1 MGGLIQFV
9 AYGAQDIY
17 LTGNAQITLFKS
29 AYRRHT
35 NFAMESINCVFNG
48 TSGLGT
54 RFTALIAKNGDLVK
68 DMWLDCTFS
77 TLDSSNTPVYGLGNA
92 MIKVVELE
100 IGGQL
105 IDRQYGEWLNI
116 WYELT
121 LPEGKR
127 INYDNMVG
135 NYNDL
140 TSTNFPE
147 TQLSIPLAFW
157 FNNNPGLALPL
168 IALHQHEV
176 RVNIELD
183 SAANLSTNGTVS
195 LSTEHNIELWVD
207 YIFLDT
213 DERRRMAQTN
223 LEYLIEQVQFL
234 GDFIYDSN
242 GNINNSSSSN
252 VELTFQHPVK
262 ELYWVGQSTD
272 EKRGGSESQPCKFV
286 KLHDNNTKFLI
297 RLNGQDRFTSRSG
310 SYFMRTQ
317 QFKHHTNSSRANRTL
332 TNYVDDTTKL
342 AIKENN
348 SQYIYSYSFALNPEE
363 HQPSGTCNF
372 SRLDSAQLTLAGTT
386 LYHKKLDNS
395 TDSAGIIKVYA
406 KNYNILRVM
415 NGMAGLAYGS

>member
-17 LTGNAQITLFKS
+17 LTGNAQITLFKT

-48 TSGLGT
+48 TAELGT
-54 RFTALIAKNGDLVK
+54 RFTAIISKNGDLVK

-77 TLDSSNTPVYGLGNA
+77 TLDTSNVPVYGLGNA

-127 INYDNMVG
+127 MGYDNLVG

-140 TSTNFPE
+140 TTNNLPE
-147 TQLSIPLAFW
+147 TQLSVPLAFW

-168 IALHQHEV
+168 IAIQQHEV

-183 SAANLSTNGTVS
+183 TAANLSTSGTIVLDTS
-195 LSTEHNIELWVD
+195 SIKLWVD

-234 GDFIYDSN
+234 GDMTYT
-242 GNINNSSSSN
+242 NSQPLN
-252 VELTFQHPVK
+252 LELVFQHPVK
-262 ELYWVGQSTD
+262 ELYWVGQTNTN
-272 EKRGGSESQPCKFV
+272 KRGQGANSQPCKFV
-286 KLHDNNTKFLI
+286 KLHDASTEFLI
-297 RLNGQDRFTSRSG
+297 KLNGQQRFTPRLA
-310 SYFMRTQ
+310 SYFMKTQ
-317 QFKHHTNSSRANRTL
+317 HFKHHTNSSRSNRIL
-332 TNYVDDTTKL
+332 TQYVDDTADL

-372 SRLDSAQLTLAGTT
+372 SRLDSAQLTTNSSSISAGA
-386 LYHKKLDNS
+386 D
-395 TDSAGIIKVYA
+395 GIIKVFA